1 MNKKFVIA
9 LGGSIVCPKEIDV
22 LFLKNFYSFLKKEIK
37 KGKKFVIIV
46 GGGNVARQYQVA
58 ASKITKVSDEDKDWI
73 GIHATRINAHLLRT
87 IFKKESSAVVFDK
100 RFKLKAFGRSSVI
113 IASGWEPGCSTDFDA
128 VQIAVDLKI
137 KEVIVLGKP
146 AYVYTADPQKDKT
159 ATPIKSLTW
168 ADYIKMIP
176 KKWVPGLH
184 SPVDPVAAQL
194 AKKKDIKVVVTNGKK
209 LDNFKKIIEGGVFH
223 GTVIE

>member
-1 MNKKFVIA
+1 MNKKFVVA
-9 LGGSIVCPKEIDV
+9 LGGSIICPKEIDV
-22 LFLKNFYSFLKKEIK
+22 LFLKNFCSFLKKEVK
-37 KGKKFVIIV
+37 KGKKFVIIA
-46 GGGNVARQYQVA
+46 GGGYVARQYQAA
-58 ASKITKVSDEDKDWI
+58 ASEITKVLDEDKDWI

-87 IFKKESSAVVFDK
+87 IFRNECSPVVFDK
-100 RFKLKAFGRSSVI
+100 RFKLKAFGKNPII

-168 ADYIKMIP
+168 SDYIKMIP

-194 AKKKDIKVVVTNGKK
+194 ARKKEIKVVVANKD
-209 LDNFKKIIEGGVFH
+209 LDNFKKIITDSEFK
-223 GTVIE
+223 GTAIE